1 MINLLSYNKLVG
13 IRTIQSLTE
22 EKEID
27 TVYVRYAYE
36 DKDRMFDCTKPIDMI
51 NLERIIR
58 ERTPVVVGWR
68 LHHHHREVVE
78 ETQTEDDEYLE
89 DGWRN
94 QALEEMYQQMLIET
108 QSEERGDSQC

>member
-36 DKDRMFDCTKPIDMI
+36 DEDRMFDCTKRIVMI
-51 NLERIIR
+51 NLE
-58 ERTPVVVGWR
+58 
-68 LHHHHREVVE
+68 
-78 ETQTEDDEYLE
+78 
-89 DGWRN
+89 
-94 QALEEMYQQMLIET
+94 
-108 QSEERGDSQC
+108 